1 VENLRAVRELTRE
14 HGIKVVLDA
23 TRAAENAYFVK
34 RREEGYADRS
44 VAEILR
50 ETCALSA
57 AATVSAKKDL
67 LTNIGGFLATFDE
80 ELFEEAR
87 SLVVVYEGLHTYDGL
102 AGRDMEAMA
111 RGIVEMVEEDY
122 LHSRIGQVEYV
133 GEKRGGIPIV
143 LPLGGQAIFLDA
155 RRFFP
160 EMPQDHFPAQT
171 LAAEVYV
178 DSGVRSME
186 RGIILGRTCGA
197 SGWSTSL
204 SIFVSSRP
212 VSSGSEIGHH
222 YPRRET

>member
-1 VENLRAVRELTRE
+1 
-14 HGIKVVLDA
+14 
-23 TRAAENAYFVK
+23 
-34 RREEGYADRS
+34 
-44 VAEILR
+44 
-50 ETCALSA
+50 
-57 AATVSAKKDL
+57 
-67 LTNIGGFLATFDE
+67 
-80 ELFEEAR
+80 
-87 SLVVVYEGLHTYDGL
+87 
-102 AGRDMEAMA
+102 
-111 RGIVEMVEEDY
+111 
-122 LHSRIGQVEYV
+122 
-133 GEKRGGIPIV
+133 V
-143 LPLGGQAIFLDA
+143 LPLGGHAIFLDA

-212 VSSGSEIGHH
+212 VSSGPEIGHH